1 MDALRDKYYKT
12 SKLTGTIKIT
22 PNKEEVREIEKLLRN
37 GKYLKEDTLNIIKIS
52 DIDKALLKSKYQD
65 YSLKDI
71 LFNIYGYIKTKEEE
85 RTSLKESN
93 ETIYQNFLDSY
104 QGTLVFTILKD
115 IPFNEVVNLINK
127 ESYLLN
133 NVCNSINNLP
143 KYKTP
148 LSIFASN
155 ITKNPHYFDIDT
167 KNSNMFL
174 KFLSI
179 LTNTSIPKKRSDKI
193 KLLNKVNITTDN
205 YSNFIMTYNL
215 YGEDYLNILS
225 TRREVINLNLNNIL
239 NLKELYSK
247 NKKIIILENPSIL
260 DYITSIKTDC
270 GIIIGG
276 GNPNVAL
283 YELLSK
289 FKDHKFYYNGDY
301 DPEGLLIADKLKKN
315 YDNLEL
321 FLYDKELFNKIKTE
335 SKISDARIKKLD
347 NVTSNELNEIKNLI
361 KNTKEVGY
369 QEKIIDE
376 IIEFI
381 KDLN

>member
-1 MDALRDKYYKT
+1 MDALKEKYYKT
-12 SKLTGTIKIT
+12 SKLTGTIKII

-71 LFNIYGYIKTKEEE
+71 LFKIYGYIITKDEE

-93 ETIYQNFLDSY
+93 EDIYQTFLESY

-115 IPFNEVVNLINK
+115 MPYNELINLINK
-127 ESYLLN
+127 ERYLLDN
-133 NVCNSINNLP
+133 ISYSLNNLP
-143 KYKTP
+143 FSKTP

-155 ITKNPHYFDIDT
+155 MTKNPHYFDLDT
-167 KNSNMFL
+167 KNGNMFL
-174 KFLSI
+174 KFLSMF
-179 LTNTSIPKKRSDKI
+179 LNTGIPKKRSDKI
-193 KLLNKVNITTDN
+193 KLLNEVNITTDN

-225 TRREVINLNLNNIL
+225 MKKEVINLNLNNIL
-239 NLKELYSK
+239 NIKELYSK
-247 NKKIIILENPSIL
+247 NKKVIILENPSVL
-260 DYITSIKTDC
+260 EYITSLNTDC

-276 GNPNVAL
+276 GNPNIAL

-289 FKDHKFYYNGDY
+289 FKNHQFYYNGDY
-301 DPEGLLIADKLKKN
+301 DPEGLLIADKLKKQ
-315 YDNLEL
+315 YDLNL
-321 FLYDKELFNKIKTE
+321 FLYDKELFKRIKSG

-347 NVTSNELNEIKNLI
+347 HVTSDELNEIKNLI
-361 KNTKEVGY
+361 KLTKEVGY

-381 KDLN
+381 KKC